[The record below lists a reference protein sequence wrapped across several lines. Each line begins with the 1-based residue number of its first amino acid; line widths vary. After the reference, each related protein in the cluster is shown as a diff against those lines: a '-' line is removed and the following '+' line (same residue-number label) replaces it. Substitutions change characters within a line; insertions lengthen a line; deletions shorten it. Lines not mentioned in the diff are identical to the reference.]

1 MKHYSGENFIL
12 TPVPESMFAAVCA
25 VLGGTSATAIVA
37 SGAVA
42 DVNQSGKSN
51 GVASQIADKT
61 EETTNTT
68 GVDASLS
75 DGPEGVD
82 ADGHPFD
89 AKLHTG
95 TITKAGL
102 WRMKAGV
109 SRPEPMPGFPKDT
122 GTGTASSG
130 EESQAGNNATSSA
143 ASEDD
148 EDEFAA
154 FRAAADKSDA
164 TDKKAVAEVP
174 ARKWT
179 DADLGV
185 LCNQAAT
192 KLNDPAPVMELI
204 KEYVPS
210 SEVPKS
216 RNIPQDSREAFAQAV
231 EAKFGIEF
239 AG

>member
-1 MKHYSGENFIL
+1 MKDYSGEDFIMM
-12 TPVPESMFAAVCA
+12 PIPYSMFSAVCA
-25 VLGGTSATAIVA
+25 VLGGAAGNVLISPVPTPAGGAAGNVA
-37 SGAVA
+37 PISDALDEYGNSTEGNAP
-42 DVNQSGKSN
+42 
-51 GVASQIADKT
+51 GVLVG
-61 EETTNTT
+61 E
-68 GVDASLS
+68 VDI
-75 DGPEGVD
+75 
-82 ADGHPFD
+82 DGHPFD

-109 SRPEPMPGFPKDT
+109 SRPEPMPGFPKDA

-130 EESQAGNNATSSA
+130 EEPQAGNTATGA
-143 ASEDD
+143 NASEDD

-154 FRAAADKSDA
+154 FRAAADKSEA
-164 TDKKAVAEVP
+164 TDKKAAAEVP

-192 KLNDPAPVMELI
+192 KLNDPAPVMDMI
-204 KEYVPS
+204 KGYVPS
-210 SEVPKS
+210 GEVPKS
-216 RNIPQDSREAFAQAV
+216 RNIPADQREAFAQAV